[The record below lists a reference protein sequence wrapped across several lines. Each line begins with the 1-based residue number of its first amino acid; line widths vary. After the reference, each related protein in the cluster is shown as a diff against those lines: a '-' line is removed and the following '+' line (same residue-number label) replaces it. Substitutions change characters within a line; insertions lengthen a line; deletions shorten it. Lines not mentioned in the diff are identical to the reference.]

1 MGHMGVDRKGV
12 DGAVEWWRGAVL
24 YQVYPR
30 SFQDS
35 DGDGVGDLPGLIDRL
50 DHIAGLGVD
59 AIWVCPFYPS
69 PQRDFGYD
77 ISDHCA
83 VDPAFGRLEDV
94 DRLIAAAHARGL
106 RVLLDLVP
114 QLLVER
120 RALPGPGGAAAGP
133 SLDPGLARRGHRR
146 APGRPG
152 RPLQAVPLPH
162 HHELRADLPQGP
174 EPGQGDRFDQ
184 AADAGAARL
193 TCHTPGNSGEL
204 GGSACGPW
212 RRGCSGAC

>member
-1 MGHMGVDRKGV
+1 MGHVGSDSG
-12 DGAVEWWRGAVL
+12 VEWWRGAVL

-50 DHIAGLGVD
+50 DHIAGIGVD

-94 DRLIAAAHARGL
+94 DRLVAAAHARGL
-106 RVLLDLVP
+106 RILLDLVGGHTSDRHSWFAAS
-114 QLLVER
+114 R
-120 RALPGPGGAAAGP
+120 RNREAPTGDWYVWADPRPDGTPPNNWLSVFGGPAWTWEP
-133 SLDPGLARRGHRR
+133 RRRQYYLH
-146 APGRPG
+146 
-152 RPLQAVPLPH
+152 
-162 HHELRADLPQGP
+162 
-174 EPGQGDRFDQ
+174 
-184 AADAGAARL
+184 
-193 TCHTPGNSGEL
+193 
-204 GGSACGPW
+204 
-212 RRGCSGAC
+212 